1 MATENPF
8 MVDPKTLMGASKAD
22 LIKLAT
28 ELAALQQRAS
38 QVGPQTDDELH
49 AFIKDKYKIHV
60 PRIAVTPG
68 HDAPFD
74 FIADAFFQRETSQL
88 VVANREGSKTF
99 SVAVIHAL
107 MARFYPGYEGLTAGA
122 IEIQSKRAYSG
133 LKSLNTKW
141 GKDHLENSLQSETN
155 WKNGS
160 KVEIVT
166 GTYAA
171 MNGPH
176 SNLLHRDEIELFRLD
191 AYDEGDNITKSGWT
205 SETPPRPIKAHDILT
220 STRKKAR
227 GKVQQV
233 LDECEQA
240 EQQGRKPPYRVYKW
254 GVAETIQRVPNCRGL
269 PENQGK
275 LDSELCPC
283 NNIVSEKSP
292 WWNMRDKQNPR
303 TLESVCGGRFGRS
316 DGWRP
321 LFPDII
327 GKFEKNSRAM
337 WEAQQ
342 ECMKVA
348 SEGLI
353 LGNFGK
359 DSHGILEYD
368 PDPENGEIFQGVDFG
383 GTNPHAINW
392 YQRLNKIIMAKRS
405 DADGNWDGTWKQL
418 NPGDL
423 VAFGEVY
430 ITEIGNVA
438 LADMAVIKETEW
450 RIKHPYFRVSERY
463 ADIAAKSARL
473 DWRSHT
479 PPLPTVW
486 RITREIDEHIILCQ
500 EVVDNYTFHVDV
512 VECPMFC
519 EEAEAW
525 QIDPVTGNQVDE
537 FNHCFVA
544 GTQVQV
550 YVGKDGVRSSPC
562 MDKPIE
568 DVEPGDLVMTRKGP
582 KLVVAAG
589 VTGIRG
595 DFIRLCVDG
604 RVIVCTP
611 EHQIF
616 SPSTGWTRAD
626 AMTEGHDVLV
636 GSLKSSGAGSSS
648 ASTKRGATT
657 AHFSVAHGTTYTE
670 KFGNTIT
677 AQSQMDTK
685 FITDSTMTS
694 TQSTWGVLSY
704 SLSLNIVDCTR
715 GISSAM
721 QKFISKPLGRA
732 WRSARKNFSVGLAAI
747 GKSRCGTDVT
757 VVSSVERVY
766 SQRQPVYCLTVENEH
781 EFFAEGVLV
790 RNCMS
795 EFRYTVANI
804 HRKMQAQKKR
814 GPGDVPAGSEAKE
827 PLESKRMNLHDTPD
841 VGPSSRSLGD
851 DPFGIPMHQGPA
863 TGPDRLW

>member
-1 MATENPF
+1 MPMSSTETNPF

-22 LIKLAT
+22 LVKLAT

-38 QVGPQTDDELH
+38 QVGPQNDDELH
-49 AFIKDKYKIHV
+49 AFIKEKYGIHV

-68 HDAPFD
+68 HDAPFT

-133 LKSLNTKW
+133 LKQLNTKW
-141 GKDHLENSLQSETN
+141 GKDAIENSLQSETN
-155 WKNGS
+155 WKNTS

-176 SNLLHRDEIELFRLD
+176 SNLLHRDEIELFRRD

-205 SETPPRPIKAHDILT
+205 TETPPRPIKAHDILT

-227 GKVQQV
+227 GKVQEV
-233 LDECEQA
+233 LDECEDA
-240 EQQGRKPPYRVYKW
+240 ERAGRKPPYRVYKW

-269 PENQGK
+269 PENKDK

-292 WWNMRDKQNPR
+292 FWDMREKTNPR
-303 TLESVCGGRFGRS
+303 TLESVCAGRFGKS

-353 LGNFGK
+353 LGNFSK
-359 DSHGILEYD
+359 DSHGVIDYD
-368 PDPENGEIFQGVDFG
+368 PNPEFGDIFQGIDFG

-392 YQRLNKIIMAKRS
+392 YQKLNRPVMVKTS
-405 DADGNWDGTWKQL
+405 DANGDWTGQWKQL

-423 VAFGEVY
+423 IAFDEIYV
-430 ITEIGNVA
+430 TEIGNVA
-438 LADMAVIKETEW
+438 LADLAVIRENEW
-450 RIKHPYFRVSERY
+450 KLKHQFFRVAERY

-500 EVVDNYTFHVDV
+500 EVVDNFTFYVDV
-512 VECPMFC
+512 NRCPMFC

-525 QIDPVTGNQVDE
+525 QIDPATGNQIDE
-537 FNHCFVA
+537 FNH
-544 GTQVQV
+544 
-550 YVGKDGVRSSPC
+550 
-562 MDKPIE
+562 
-568 DVEPGDLVMTRKGP
+568 
-582 KLVVAAG
+582 
-589 VTGIRG
+589 
-595 DFIRLCVDG
+595 
-604 RVIVCTP
+604 
-611 EHQIF
+611 
-616 SPSTGWTRAD
+616 
-626 AMTEGHDVLV
+626 
-636 GSLKSSGAGSSS
+636 
-648 ASTKRGATT
+648 
-657 AHFSVAHGTTYTE
+657 
-670 KFGNTIT
+670 
-677 AQSQMDTK
+677 
-685 FITDSTMTS
+685 
-694 TQSTWGVLSY
+694 
-704 SLSLNIVDCTR
+704 
-715 GISSAM
+715 
-721 QKFISKPLGRA
+721 
-732 WRSARKNFSVGLAAI
+732 
-747 GKSRCGTDVT
+747 
-757 VVSSVERVY
+757 
-766 SQRQPVYCLTVENEH
+766 
-781 EFFAEGVLV
+781 
-790 RNCMS
+790 CMS

-814 GPGDVPAGSEAKE
+814 GGGDVPAESTREA
-827 PLESKRMNLHDTPD
+827 PNESKRMNLNDTPD

-851 DPFGIPMHQGPA
+851 DPFGIPMPQGPA
-863 TGPDRLW
+863 SGPVRKW